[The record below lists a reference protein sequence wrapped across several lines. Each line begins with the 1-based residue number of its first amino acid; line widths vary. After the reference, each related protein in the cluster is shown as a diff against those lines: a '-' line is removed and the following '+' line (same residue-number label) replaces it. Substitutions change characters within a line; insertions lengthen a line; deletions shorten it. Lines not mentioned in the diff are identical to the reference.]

1 MDQALAIQTAIDF
14 IRGAEG
20 FSPTPY
26 WDVNGYA
33 IGYGNHYYE
42 DGTAVGENDAAI
54 DQTTAESLSD
64 FYINQNMQAIQA
76 QLTVALN
83 ENQLAALTSIRYNCG
98 TITTTL
104 LNLINSGADQNT
116 VAAQIQQTCI
126 TAGGQPDSDLVTRRA
141 SEASLYTTAVGGMS
155 TNNMLL
161 IGIGVVF
168 LVGMIAIMANDD

>member
-20 FSPTPY
+20 FSPSPY
-26 WDVNGYA
+26 FDVNGYA

-42 DGTAVGENDAAI
+42 DGTAVQQSDADI
-54 DQTTAESLSD
+54 DQQTAEDLSD
-64 FYINQNMQAIQA
+64 FFINQNLQAIQA
-76 QLTVALN
+76 QLTVPLN

-104 LNLINSGADQNT
+104 LNLINSGASVSA

-141 SEASLYTTAVGGMS
+141 SEASLYSTAVGGIS

-161 IGIGVVF
+161 IGLGIALVIGVAV
-168 LVGMIAIMANDD
+168 IAMSDD